1 MDKRGKFIVIDG
13 MDGSGKGTQVRL
25 LQEKLAGRNV
35 LFTREPGGSPLGEEI
50 REILLRTEGNPRG
63 PLADLFLFFASRA
76 SHVEDTVTPARERG
90 MHVISDR
97 YASSTYAFQAY
108 GEEKRE
114 LLPLFDAVMGSLDRA
129 KYWPDLY
136 IFLDLPAETAYERR
150 SKDAAQAKSGFD
162 LKPLAY
168 HERTR
173 QGFKAFAE
181 TYGPVQFV
189 DASRTPEQIHADVWA
204 AVAGEFGLE

>member
-13 MDGSGKGTQVRL
+13 MDGSGKGTQIKL
-25 LQEKLAGRNV
+25 LQERLADKGV

-50 REILLRTEGNPRG
+50 REILLRTEGNSRG

-90 MHVISDR
+90 THVISDR

-114 LLPLFDAVMGSLDRA
+114 LLPLFDAVMHSLDRA

-136 IFLDLPAETAYERR
+136 LILDLPGEMAYERR
-150 SKDAAQAKSGFD
+150 RKDAAQAKSGFD

-173 QGFKAFAE
+173 EGFKAFAKS
-181 TYGPVQFV
+181 YGPVEFV
-189 DASRTPEQIHADVWA
+189 DASRSPQEIHADIWNI
-204 AVAGEFGLE
+204 VAPMVGFK

>member
-13 MDGSGKGTQVRL
+13 MDGSGKGTQIKL
-25 LQEKLAGRNV
+25 LQAKLARPDV

-50 REILLRTEGNPRG
+50 REMLLRTEGNPRN
-63 PLADLFLFFASRA
+63 PIADFFLFFASRG
-76 SHVEDTVTPARERG
+76 SHIEDIVTPAREKG
-90 MHVISDR
+90 AHVISDR
-97 YASSTYAFQAY
+97 YASSTYAFQVY
-108 GEEKRE
+108 GEEHHE
-114 LLPLFDAVMGSLDRA
+114 LLALFDAVMNSLDKN

-136 IFLDLPAETAYERR
+136 IILDLPGEMAYERR

-173 QGFKAFAE
+173 EGFKAFARD
-181 TYGPVQFV
+181 YGPVEFV
-189 DASRTPEQIHADVWA
+189 DASRTPEEIHADVWRILSRELA
-204 AVAGEFGLE
+204 L